1 MEGAAPPDSLAPHV
15 VLDEA
20 NHTFWVPVR
29 DANDVLRRVANFLTE
44 HETQKVLFQV
54 EHEAGLLGAG
64 GKTIETAEGQRG
76 AVRAAMR
83 RLLTQDADGDDAPEG
98 HQDVAMVNLD
108 WLLELMMELLAVRVS
123 RMRSE
128 FRKLFI
134 SGDDNGDG
142 ELSFQEFMSLIARA
156 APHFS
161 ERRVLRMFREALT
174 SGAEAS
180 SSAIDPSTFAA
191 VCKAHG
197 LVKLIDEQQ

>member
-1 MEGAAPPDSLAPHV
+1 M
-15 VLDEA
+15 
-20 NHTFWVPVR
+20 
-29 DANDVLRRVANFLTE
+29 LRRAANFPTE

-123 RMRSE
+123 RMRS
-128 FRKLFI
+128 
-134 SGDDNGDG
+134 S
-142 ELSFQEFMSLIARA
+142 S
-156 APHFS
+156 
-161 ERRVLRMFREALT
+161 
-174 SGAEAS
+174 AS
-180 SSAIDPSTFAA
+180 SSSRATTTATASCPSRSS
-191 VCKAHG
+191 CR
-197 LVKLIDEQQ
+197 